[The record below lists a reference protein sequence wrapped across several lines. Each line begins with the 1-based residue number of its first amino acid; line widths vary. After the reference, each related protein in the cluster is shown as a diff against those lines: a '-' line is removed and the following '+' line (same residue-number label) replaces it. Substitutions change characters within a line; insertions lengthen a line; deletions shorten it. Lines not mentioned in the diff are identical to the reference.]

1 MESSLHVIVI
11 IIPGDRYNLIIVVW
25 NIIAGQFLVYVN
37 VAKSGP
43 FNKNN
48 GFKNPKV
55 KLLYG
60 ILITSVPEYCTNNVG
75 VELRIASATDSS
87 WTYNGGY

>member
-11 IIPGDRYNLIIVVW
+11 IILGDRYNLIIVVW
-25 NIIAGQFLVYVN
+25 NIIAVVSFLVYIN

-75 VELRIASATDSS
+75 VELRIASATESS
-87 WTYNGGY
+87 